1 MSTMLIFVV
10 VVLFCVAVVVRVA
23 RSRRRPIRNSRW
35 VAFALRFV
43 FYGMFLA
50 GVSLLSLGHSYYIR
64 AKTSKMEA
72 RPDEQRLT
80 NCADFCDAC
89 GLCCIGL
96 WFKREAEGIVDCP
109 EEAYRRLTIA
119 NLKLNKVK
127 AYVTGEHERLDAP
140 GGPHGH

>member
-1 MSTMLIFVV
+1 MITMLIFVV
-10 VVLFCVAVVVRVA
+10 VVLFCAAVVVGVM

-50 GVSLLSLGHSYYIR
+50 GVSLLSLGHSYYIE
-64 AKTSKMEA
+64 AKTSKIEA
-72 RPDEQRLT
+72 RSDEQRLT

-96 WFKREAEGIVDCP
+96 WLA
-109 EEAYRRLTIA
+109 RLWCGVVC
-119 NLKLNKVK
+119 KVTELVVVYGSK
-127 AYVTGEHERLDAP
+127 SDRN
-140 GGPHGH
+140 GGR

>member
-1 MSTMLIFVV
+1 MITMLIFVV
-10 VVLFCVAVVVRVA
+10 VVLFCAAVVVGVM

-96 WFKREAEGIVDCP
+96 WLAWLWCGVVC
-109 EEAYRRLTIA
+109 
-119 NLKLNKVK
+119 K
-127 AYVTGEHERLDAP
+127 ATEWVVVYSSKSDRN
-140 GGPHGH
+140 GGR